1 MEKQVTVKKNSF
13 EFKQFSINQENCAMK
28 IGTDGVLLGAWFDA
42 SNADNILD
50 IGTGTGVIAIMAG
63 QRNQNAKVHAVEIE
77 EKAFG
82 QAQQNMQAAK
92 WNDRL
97 EVFHNSIQDYCKSC
111 KDKYDVI
118 LSNPPFFSGG
128 TLSANNER
136 NDFRHTVKLPNGDLL
151 RAAQALLSPTGKFC
165 VILPFMEGL
174 RFKERAAS
182 YKLFCT
188 RMTKVKSVAD
198 GRTERVLLQF
208 ELTDKP
214 IVEDKLTI
222 AAKER
227 EFTDEYVNL
236 TKDFYLKM

>member
-1 MEKQVTVKKNSF
+1 MEKQVTEKENTFK
-13 EFKQFSINQENCAMK
+13 FKQFSINQENCAMK

-42 SNADNILD
+42 ANASKILD
-50 IGTGTGVIAIMAG
+50 IGTGTGVIAIMSA
-63 QRNQNAKVHAVEIE
+63 QRNQVAKVHAVEIE
-77 EKAFG
+77 EKAYE
-82 QAQQNMQAAK
+82 QSKQNMAASA

-97 EVFHNSIQDYCKSC
+97 EVFHKSIQDYCKSC
-111 KDKYDVI
+111 SDKYDVI

-128 TLSANNER
+128 TLSVSNER
-136 NDFRHTVKLPNGDLL
+136 NDFRHTIKLPNGDLL
-151 RAAQALLSPTGKFC
+151 RAAQTLLAPAGKFC

-188 RMTKVKSVAD
+188 RMTKVKSVAG

-214 IVEDKLTI
+214 LVEDKLTI
-222 AAKER
+222 AVKER
-227 EFTDEYVNL
+227 DFTDEYVNL

>member
-1 MEKQVTVKKNSF
+1 MEKQVTEKQSVFK
-13 EFKQFSINQENCAMK
+13 FKQFSINQENCAMK

-42 SNADNILD
+42 ANASSILD

-63 QRNQNAKVHAVEIE
+63 QRNEVAKVHAVEIE
-77 EKAFG
+77 DKAYE
-82 QAQQNMQAAK
+82 QAKNNMETAN
-92 WNDRL
+92 WSDRL
-97 EVFHNSIQDYCKSC
+97 EIFHSSIQDYCKTCTS
-111 KDKYDVI
+111 KYDVI

-128 TLSANNER
+128 TLSASNER
-136 NDFRHTVKLPNGDLL
+136 NSFRHTVKLPNGDLL
-151 RAAQALLSPTGKFC
+151 RAAQTLLTPAGKFC

-174 RFKERAAS
+174 RFKERAMS

-188 RMTKVKSVAD
+188 RMTKVKAVAD

-214 IVEDKLTI
+214 LVEDKLTI
-222 AAKER
+222 AIKER
-227 EFTDEYVNL
+227 DFTDEYINL

>member
-1 MEKQVTVKKNSF
+1 MEKQIKEKESTFK
-13 EFKQFSINQENCAMK
+13 FKQFSIKQNNCAMK

-42 SNADNILD
+42 THAGTVLD
-50 IGTGTGVIAIMAG
+50 IGTGTGVIAIMAA

-77 EKAFG
+77 EKAYE
-82 QAQQNMQAAK
+82 QSKENMAASK

-97 EVFHNSIQDYCKSC
+97 EVFHQSIQDYCRNC
-111 KDKYDVI
+111 NDKYDVI
-118 LSNPPFFSGG
+118 VSNPPFFSGG

-174 RFKERAAS
+174 RFKERAMS

-188 RMTKVKSVAD
+188 RMTKVKSVTD

-208 ELTDKP
+208 ELTEKP

-222 AAKER
+222 ASSER
-227 EFTDEYVNL
+227 NFTEEYTNL